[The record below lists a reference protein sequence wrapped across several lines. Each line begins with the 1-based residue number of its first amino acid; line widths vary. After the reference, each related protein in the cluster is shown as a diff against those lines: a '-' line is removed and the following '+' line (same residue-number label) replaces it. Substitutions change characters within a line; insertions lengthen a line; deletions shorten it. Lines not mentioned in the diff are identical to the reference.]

1 MTSFTTL
8 YFTVFINLLFSFV
21 KFIFTDAIETVFNTT
36 KSSILRKRALEG
48 FQHYATVAAYY
59 GLQEHFD
66 RLLILLCRQFVTL
79 ARDQGALYRA
89 AQNAEVS
96 KYKSEGASIAYM
108 ESTVVDISIPPPS
121 FIPVSLALSRSPLF

>member
-1 MTSFTTL
+1 MTSFTHSI
-8 YFTVFINLLFSFV
+8 TVLSSTFSFNV
-21 KFIFTDAIETVFNTT
+21 KFILTDAIETVFNTT

-96 KYKSEGASIAYM
+96 KYKSEGASIANG
-108 ESTVVDISIPPPS
+108 
-121 FIPVSLALSRSPLF
+121 AL

>member
-1 MTSFTTL
+1 LST
-8 YFTVFINLLFSFV
+8 
-21 KFIFTDAIETVFNTT
+21 FIFTDAIETVFNTT

-96 KYKSEGASIAYM
+96 KYKSEGASIA
-108 ESTVVDISIPPPS
+108 
-121 FIPVSLALSRSPLF
+121 